1 MRTKSDFALGA
12 AALACLALMLVRTV
26 SIFHQG
32 PYVLTSGYEEES
44 LFAIWKWI
52 NKQAVYGNAFA
63 PPFAQSYFNWLF
75 YFVYGA
81 FSSGLL
87 SIAKLDSLAVPVI
100 TRCLTFALASVSVL
114 VVYQLLSP
122 LTFNRRL
129 AGSAIIAFN
138 PLVGFWAVT
147 TRPDVGA
154 LAFGLVGVWCIGK
167 SARQHSSAWIGMAFL
182 AFYCSWAFKQIYV
195 AAFAATIFHFSSSTK
210 VAAGIVVWGGD
221 RAGNWFDICIGH
233 A

>member
-81 FSSGLL
+81 FQLRFAFNSQARFLSG
-87 SIAKLDSLAVPVI
+87 ARDHSLPDVCAG
-100 TRCLTFALASVSVL
+100 VSVRVGCVSTTKCPSL
-114 VVYQLLSP
+114 STGALREAPLSP
-122 LTFNRRL
+122 SIR
-129 AGSAIIAFN
+129 
-138 PLVGFWAVT
+138 W
-147 TRPDVGA
+147 
-154 LAFGLVGVWCIGK
+154 
-167 SARQHSSAWIGMAFL
+167 
-182 AFYCSWAFKQIYV
+182 
-195 AAFAATIFHFSSSTK
+195 
-210 VAAGIVVWGGD
+210 
-221 RAGNWFDICIGH
+221 
-233 A
+233 